1 MINLSINNVNIKTRH
16 INSDLFYC
24 VDDLQ
29 RLCAAGPADY
39 SNSALYYRVEGAQL
53 LCAGQTDFTVEA

>member
-1 MINLSINNVNIKTRH
+1 MINLSINNVDIKARH

-29 RLCAAGPADY
+29 RIVVGPADY

-53 LCAGQTDFTVEA
+53 LCAGQTDFTVEV

>member
-1 MINLSINNVNIKTRH
+1 
-16 INSDLFYC
+16 LFYC

-39 SNSALYYRVEGAQL
+39 SNSALYYRVEDTQL